1 MVRVVWVVA
10 LGLLTGAD
18 LCVRGL
24 VTAGLAAVDLAT
36 GGRVAVDLLAA
47 AFDVTCLVVTGWVTA
62 RVAAGLAAFDCCPAL
77 A

>member
-1 MVRVVWVVA
+1 MRVVA

-18 LCVRGL
+18 LGVAGL
-24 VTAGLAAVDLAT
+24 VTAGLFVDLAT

-47 AFDVTCLVVTGWVTA
+47 AFDVTCLVAGWVTA
-62 RVAAGLAAFDCCPAL
+62 RVAAGLAALDCCPAL